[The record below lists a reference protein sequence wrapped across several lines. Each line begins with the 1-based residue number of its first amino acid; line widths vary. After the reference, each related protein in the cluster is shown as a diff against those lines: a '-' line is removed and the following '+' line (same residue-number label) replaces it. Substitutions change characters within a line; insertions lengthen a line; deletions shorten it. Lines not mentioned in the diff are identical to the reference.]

1 MKVYEELISELGSE
15 QVNTLMMQHLMLS
28 LSKAM
33 KYDEIVNAVDNPKCT
48 IEDIKEVLKDDG
60 DEME

>member
-1 MKVYEELISELGSE
+1 
-15 QVNTLMMQHLMLS
+15 MMQHLMLS

-48 IEDIKEVLKDDG
+48 IEDIKEVLEDDG
-60 DEME
+60 DGMA